1 MRVDIFVYAPIIQ
14 YPLNLQRTGVPLN
27 GAGRIQ
33 INFELE
39 PVKEIEVMSK
49 LPKMI
54 FPWLW
59 FEISFELPNYL
70 VNLMKYTLHL

>member
-1 MRVDIFVYAPIIQ
+1 MRMRLFECFQV
-14 YPLNLQRTGVPLN
+14 TGIPMD

-39 PVKEIEVMSK
+39 PIKEIQVMSK

-59 FEISFELPNYL
+59 FEISVDLPDYL
-70 VNLMKYTLHL
+70 TNLIKYTLNL